1 MALDF
6 TKPLIVVAHPD
17 DETIACAGLL
27 QRVPGSLVVIATDGA
42 PPGYRFDRRF
52 GTLTNY
58 SELRFQEAAHA
69 LGHVRQATLRRPVRR
84 RGSYFVD
91 QHLFQDL
98 PGAVGAISKMA
109 REFCPDAV
117 VSHAYEGGHIDHD
130 ACSFVARQIAAA
142 LSVRQFEFPLYGAE
156 RAGTRAWQQFRDVRP
171 DGFELRLNPT
181 ELACKTRMMAE
192 YQTQPG
198 VFSVFD
204 PEIERFRLAS
214 AEAFFV
220 TACEEYAYEGRQISA
235 QKLVE
240 KFREFE
246 KGGLPR
252 ASEKS

>member
-1 MALDF
+1 VALDF
-6 TKPLIVVAHPD
+6 TKPLILVAHPD

-27 QRVPGSLVVIATDGA
+27 QRVSGSLVVIATDGA
-42 PPGYRFDRRF
+42 PPGYRFERKF

-69 LGHVRQATLRRPVRR
+69 LGHIAQATFRRPVRR

-98 PGAVGAISKMA
+98 PGAVEAISKMA

-130 ACSFVARQIAAA
+130 ACSFIASQIAGA
-142 LSVRQFEFPLYGAE
+142 LSLRRFEFPLYGAE

-171 DGFELRLNPT
+171 DGFELSLNAP
-181 ELACKTRMMAE
+181 ELACKIRMMAE

-198 VFSVFD
+198 AFSVFD
-204 PEIERFRLAS
+204 PGIERFRLAS
-214 AEAFFV
+214 AEGFSV
-220 TACEEYAYEGRQISA
+220 PACESYAYEGGQISA
-235 QKLVE
+235 EKLVE

-246 KGGLPR
+246 KGGPTR
-252 ASEKS
+252 PGEKS